1 MTFTS
6 SYFMQFTKA
15 QIVALGIEAG
25 VWAESARDYLVRNW
39 AKDILAAVL
48 AGRLHR
54 LESLGY

>member
-6 SYFMQFTKA
+6 SYFMQFTA
-15 QIVALGIEAG
+15 AEIVAFGIEAG

-39 AKDILAAVL
+39 AKDILASVL

-54 LESLGY
+54 LETCGY